1 MQTNKSST
9 LKVISEYALLG
20 TKLSLAF
27 IAAIFN
33 TILASYVYFAIDLIH
48 SFYQKYNDDKNSDLT
63 IDNLEKLKR
72 SSGKLQ
78 KDFDQMAT
86 TQQKYE
92 REREIKENSLKLL
105 NKLIAEGLIRER
117 DLLSLA
123 GSSGYFQLFIYSA
136 PLRRIAKSLDLETP
150 VRQYPKFLEALGF
163 ARLGRNSTF
172 FLINKNRL
180 KSDRLKQIINMKK
193 FLIYHLSKIR
203 QKEWSDFLQI
213 VKEKNKKEYQRLN
226 KKGYIDW
233 GYLKYNFLITETNM
247 NPTNVGMVDDEYIG
261 LGPVA
266 DNEQISGQILEK
278 SNERHIEL
286 NRELKVKIRKI
297 IEKLD
302 VTILLDGVPHTD
314 KDIIVMK
321 QDILKKNLNIVNIIE
336 LHKVN
341 KKDLIQTLISMKVT
355 KDHAPKIAAQL
366 VDTTTVYQN
375 ALTELNITI

>member
-1 MQTNKSST
+1 MNKSPT

-72 SSGKLQ
+72 SSGKLR

-86 TQQKYE
+86 TQRKYE

-136 PLRRIAKSLDLETP
+136 PLRRIAKSLGLDTP
-150 VRQYPKFLEALGF
+150 VRQYPRFLEELGF
-163 ARLGRNSTF
+163 VRLGRNSTF

-180 KSDRLKQIINMKK
+180 KSDRLKEIINMKK

-213 VKEKNKKEYQRLN
+213 VKERNKKEYQRLN
-226 KKGYIDW
+226 KRGYIDW
-233 GYLKYNFLITETNM
+233 GYLKYNFLLTETNM

-261 LGPVA
+261 LAPVA

-302 VTILLDGVPHTD
+302 VTILLDGVSHTD
-314 KDIIVMK
+314 KNIIVMK
-321 QDILKKNLNIVNIIE
+321 QDILKKNLNLVNIIE
-336 LHKVN
+336 LHKIN
-341 KKDLIQTLISMKVT
+341 KKDLIQTLINMKIA
-355 KDHAPKIAAQL
+355 KDHAQKIAVQL
-366 VDTTTVYQN
+366 IDTTRVYQN